1 MHVPWVLEDSTWINR
16 ACSLLCIEVLLV
28 ATVSRQPSL
37 VSPILNLLESGAAR
51 KIVISN
57 ELGAEQFDPYLERFY
72 YVIEVWI
79 VCDCLADKSF
89 IEVKLIAVSDVFG
102 SLTAVNDCVKSP
114 AKLIVYWI
122 PLQVEFFFG
131 QFWTVSIGCA
141 TASFCADPLGVWI
154 IAV

>member
-79 VCDCLADKSF
+79 VCDCLAYKSF

-114 AKLIVYWI
+114 CQINSL
-122 PLQVEFFFG
+122 L
-131 QFWTVSIGCA
+131 
-141 TASFCADPLGVWI
+141 DPLTNRILLWSI
-154 IAV
+154 LDSIYWLCHCIFLC